1 MRRRKG
7 DSIASGNAHKKLAKT
22 LILARA
28 ERALQDSDDLE
39 RQATALVE
47 QLRNAR
53 IGETLR
59 KHGENS
65 RGRPRKATTDDLRAA
80 VLEMHEHSPHLT
92 KTQVVERVRK
102 LQRLASCG
110 RRLPTVSGDQG
121 VARFAQIAEIA
132 RSLPLQKKDGG
143 KV

>member
-102 LQRLASCG
+102 RFNYKDSRPVEDVCRLSPAIKAW
-110 RRLPTVSGDQG
+110 RVS
-121 VARFAQIAEIA
+121 RK
-132 RSLPLQKKDGG
+132 SQK
-143 KV
+143 